1 MARVKKMPKYRIL
14 TDKEVE
20 GRVAMADL
28 IAQIEAA
35 MLEKAEG
42 ALIAPPRFRVDVER
56 GGLVFTVG
64 ADTKDRQVIGFR
76 VYDSFRNAS
85 QDKQQLVAVFD
96 SETGAFKGA
105 VLGNRLGPLRTG
117 AIGGVAVKHLSRP
130 DSRVLALIGSGSQA
144 RTQLEAAVEVR
155 DFEKFRVYSRTPA
168 HRRAFAAEMGERLGI
183 EIKPVTSSEKAV
195 RGADVVIAATTAT
208 RPVLEAEWLKEGA
221 HVSTLGPKAKG
232 SHEIPMELAE
242 RAALIATDSLAQV
255 DAYPKPFFLTNT
267 HRPRMVE
274 LSDILAER
282 VPGRTDEDQLTLFC
296 SVGLAGTEVVV
307 ADEMLR
313 RKRRTRAKP
322 KTLRKKK
329 RN

>member
-1 MARVKKMPKYRIL
+1 MPKYRIL

-28 IAQIEAA
+28 IAEIEAA

-42 ALIAPPRFRVDVER
+42 TLVAPPRFRVDVER

-64 ADTKDRQVIGFR
+64 AATKDRKVIGFR
-76 VYDSFRNAS
+76 VYDSFRNTS
-85 QDKQQLVAVFD
+85 KDRQQLVAVFD

-105 VLGNRLGPLRTG
+105 ILGNRLGPLRTG

-130 DSRVLALIGSGSQA
+130 DSRVLALIGSGTQA
-144 RTQLEAAVEVR
+144 RTQLEAALEVR
-155 DFEKFRVYSRTPA
+155 EIERVRVYSRTPA
-168 HRRAFAAEMGERLGI
+168 HRRAFAEEMGERLEI
-183 EIKPVTSSEKAV
+183 EIQPVTAAKDAV
-195 RGADVVIAATTAT
+195 RGADVVITATTAT
-208 RPVLEAEWLKEGA
+208 RPVLDAEWLKDGA

-232 SHEIPMELAE
+232 SHEIPMELAD

-255 DAYPKPFFLTNT
+255 DAYPKPFFLANA

-274 LSDILAER
+274 LSDILAGR
-282 VPGRTDEDQLTLFC
+282 VPGRTSDDQLTLFC
-296 SVGLAGTEVVV
+296 SVGLAGTEVVL

-322 KTLRKKK
+322 RTRRKKK
-329 RN
+329 RK